1 MKDDWLEYVPPTVF
15 HSRNEVYEWLAQQV
29 DSEMGIKKERIVQ
42 ALLEREE
49 TGDIQIDEG
58 VLLPHI
64 ENQLVKA
71 TKVIILPLEQ
81 RIANWN
87 PAIQQ
92 VELILAVFLAPQE
105 KIETKR
111 QIANF
116 MRLLADEQVIET
128 LKEGKRLETIDGNER
143 RNDK

>member
-29 DSEMGIKKERIVQ
+29 DSETGIKKEQIVQ

>member
-1 MKDDWLEYVPPTVF
+1 MKDDWLEYVPPTVL

-29 DSEMGIKKERIVQ
+29 DSETGIKKEQIVQ

-64 ENQLVKA
+64 ENQLIKA

-92 VELILAVFLAPQE
+92 VELIIAVFLAPQE
-105 KIETKR
+105 KIEIKR

>member
-29 DSEMGIKKERIVQ
+29 DSEMGMKKEQIVQ

-92 VELILAVFLAPQE
+92 VDLILAVFLAPQE

-116 MRLLADEQVIET
+116 MRLLADEQVIKT

>member
-29 DSEMGIKKERIVQ
+29 DSEMGIKKEQIVQ

-49 TGDIQIDEG
+49 TGDIQIGEG

-116 MRLLADEQVIET
+116 MRLLADEQVIKT

>member
-1 MKDDWLEYVPPTVF
+1 MKDDWLEYVPSTVF

-29 DSEMGIKKERIVQ
+29 DSEMGIKKEQIVQ

-116 MRLLADEQVIET
+116 MRLLADEQVIKT

>member
-29 DSEMGIKKERIVQ
+29 DSETGIKKEQIVQ

-81 RIANWN
+81 RMANWN

-105 KIETKR
+105 KIEIKR

-116 MRLLADEQVIET
+116 MHLLADEQVIET

>member
-15 HSRNEVYEWLAQQV
+15 HSRNEVYKWLAQQV
-29 DSEMGIKKERIVQ
+29 DSEMGIKKEQIVQ

-116 MRLLADEQVIET
+116 MRLLADEQVIKT

>member
-29 DSEMGIKKERIVQ
+29 DSEMGIKKEQIVQ

-49 TGDIQIDEG
+49 TGDIQIYEG

>member
-29 DSEMGIKKERIVQ
+29 DSEMGIKKEQIVQ

-81 RIANWN
+81 RMANWN

-116 MRLLADEQVIET
+116 MRLLADEQVIKT

>member
-29 DSEMGIKKERIVQ
+29 DSEMGIKKEQIVQ

>member
-29 DSEMGIKKERIVQ
+29 DSEIVQ

-116 MRLLADEQVIET
+116 MRLLADEQVIKT

>member
-29 DSEMGIKKERIVQ
+29 DSEMGIKKEQIVQ

-81 RIANWN
+81 RMANWN

>member
-29 DSEMGIKKERIVQ
+29 DSEMGIKKEQIVQ

-58 VLLPHI
+58 VLLLHI

-116 MRLLADEQVIET
+116 MRLLADEQVIKT

>member
-15 HSRNEVYEWLAQQV
+15 HSRNEVYEWLAQQI
-29 DSEMGIKKERIVQ
+29 DSEMGIKKEQIVQ

>member
-29 DSEMGIKKERIVQ
+29 DSEMGIKKEQIVQ

-116 MRLLADEQVIET
+116 MRLLADEQVIKT

-143 RNDK
+143 RNNK

>member
-15 HSRNEVYEWLAQQV
+15 YSRNEVYEWLAQQV
-29 DSEMGIKKERIVQ
+29 DSEMGIKKEQIVQ

-92 VELILAVFLAPQE
+92 VELILAVFLEPQE

-116 MRLLADEQVIET
+116 MRLLADEQVIKT

>member
-29 DSEMGIKKERIVQ
+29 DSEMGIKKEQIVQ

-116 MRLLADEQVIET
+116 MRLLADEQVIKT
-128 LKEGKRLETIDGNER
+128 LKEGKRLETINGNER

>member
-29 DSEMGIKKERIVQ
+29 DSEMGIKKEQIVQ

-92 VELILAVFLAPQE
+92 VELILAVFHAPQE

-116 MRLLADEQVIET
+116 MRLLADEQVIKT

>member
-29 DSEMGIKKERIVQ
+29 DSEMGIKKEQIVQ

-92 VELILAVFLAPQE
+92 VELILAIFLAPQE

-116 MRLLADEQVIET
+116 MRLLADEQVIKT

>member
-1 MKDDWLEYVPPTVF
+1 MKDDWLEYVPPTVL

-29 DSEMGIKKERIVQ
+29 DSEMGIKKEQIVQ

-116 MRLLADEQVIET
+116 MRLLADEQVIKT

>member
-29 DSEMGIKKERIVQ
+29 DSEMGIKKEQILQ

>member
-1 MKDDWLEYVPPTVF
+1 MKDDWLEYVPPTLF

-29 DSEMGIKKERIVQ
+29 DSEMGIKKKQIVQ

>member
-29 DSEMGIKKERIVQ
+29 DSEMGIKKEQIVQ

-49 TGDIQIDEG
+49 TGDIQVDEG

>member
-29 DSEMGIKKERIVQ
+29 DSEMGIKKEQIVQ

-71 TKVIILPLEQ
+71 IKVIILPLEQ

>member
-29 DSEMGIKKERIVQ
+29 DSEMGIKKEQIVQ

-58 VLLPHI
+58 ALLPHI

-116 MRLLADEQVIET
+116 MRLLADEQVIKT

>member
-29 DSEMGIKKERIVQ
+29 DTEMGIKKEQIVQ

>member
-29 DSEMGIKKERIVQ
+29 DSEMGIKKEQIVQ

-143 RNDK
+143 RND

>member
-29 DSEMGIKKERIVQ
+29 DSEMGIKKEQIVQ

-87 PAIQQ
+87 PVIQQ

>member
-29 DSEMGIKKERIVQ
+29 DSEMGIKKEQIVQ
-42 ALLEREE
+42 ALLERED

>member
-29 DSEMGIKKERIVQ
+29 DSEMGIKKEQIVQ

-87 PAIQQ
+87 PVIQQ
-92 VELILAVFLAPQE
+92 VELILAVFLEPQE

-116 MRLLADEQVIET
+116 MRLLADEQVIKT

>member
-29 DSEMGIKKERIVQ
+29 DSEMGMKKEQIVQ

-116 MRLLADEQVIET
+116 MRLLADEQVIKT
-128 LKEGKRLETIDGNER
+128 LKEGKRLETIDGHER

>member
-1 MKDDWLEYVPPTVF
+1 MKDNWLEYVPPTVF

-29 DSEMGIKKERIVQ
+29 DSEMGIKKEQIVQ

-116 MRLLADEQVIET
+116 MRLLADEQVIKT

>member
-29 DSEMGIKKERIVQ
+29 DSEMGIKKEQIVQ

-92 VELILAVFLAPQE
+92 VELILAVFLTPQE

>member
-29 DSEMGIKKERIVQ
+29 DSEMGIKKEQIVQ

-143 RNDK
+143 KNDK

>member
-29 DSEMGIKKERIVQ
+29 DSEMGIKKEQIVQ

-116 MRLLADEQVIET
+116 MRLLADEQVIKI

>member
-29 DSEMGIKKERIVQ
+29 DSEMGIKKEQIVQ

-116 MRLLADEQVIET
+116 MRLLADEQVIKT

>member
-1 MKDDWLEYVPPTVF
+1 MKDDWIEYVPPTVF

-29 DSEMGIKKERIVQ
+29 DSEMGIKKEQIVQ

-116 MRLLADEQVIET
+116 MRLLADEQVIKT

>member
-1 MKDDWLEYVPPTVF
+1 MKEEWLEYVPPTVF

-29 DSEMGIKKERIVQ
+29 DSEMGIKKEQIVQ

>member
-15 HSRNEVYEWLAQQV
+15 HLRNEVYEWLAQQV
-29 DSEMGIKKERIVQ
+29 DSEMGIKKEQIVQ

-116 MRLLADEQVIET
+116 MRLLADEQVIKT

>member
-15 HSRNEVYEWLAQQV
+15 HSRKEVYEWLAQQV
-29 DSEMGIKKERIVQ
+29 DSEMGMKKEQIVQ

-116 MRLLADEQVIET
+116 MRLLADEQVIKT